1 LIPEKEFWDKK
12 YAEGGISG
20 KGSIGKYR
28 NWKWGMIN
36 QVIGP
41 FKSLIDVGCGD
52 LSFWK
57 HPIAN
62 RIQKQKDFRYV
73 GIDISDNIISRN
85 RAFAFRVK
93 PKLNFIC
100 DSAHFLLDLKK
111 AQVVFCL
118 DLLFHIMDDFRFEL
132 TLDNLCKYSSEWIV
146 IYTWHKNPFEL
157 QGVVTDEISQYYRD
171 FKKYN
176 YIFIMNEFNL
186 NTFFEVPF
194 DEFGGLY
201 FFRKL
206 IY

>member
-1 LIPEKEFWDKK
+1 MIPEKDFWNKK

-41 FKSLIDVGCGD
+41 FKSVIDVGCGD

-62 RIQKQKDFRYV
+62 RIQKQKDFSYA
-73 GIDISDNIISRN
+73 GIDVSDNIISRN
-85 RAFAFRVK
+85 RKFA
-93 PKLNFIC
+93 PKFEFSCSPAYI
-100 DSAHFLLDLKK
+100 LKGIAK
-111 AQVVFCL
+111 AQVVLCL
-118 DLLFHIMDDFRFEL
+118 DLLFHIMDEFRFEL
-132 TLDNLCKYSSEWIV
+132 TLDNLCTYSKDWIV

-157 QGVVTDEISQYYRD
+157 QGVVTDGISQYYRPLS
-171 FKKYN
+171 FYSH
-176 YIFIMNEFNL
+176 IFEMNEFEL
-186 NTFFEVPF
+186 QDMIKVPF
-194 DEFGGLY
+194 DEFGRLY

>member
-1 LIPEKEFWDKK
+1 MLPEKDFWNKK

-36 QVIGP
+36 QVIGV
-41 FKSLIDVGCGD
+41 FNSLIDVGCGD

-62 RIQKQKDFRYV
+62 RIGKQKKFRYL
-73 GIDISDNIISRN
+73 GIDVSDNIVSRN
-85 RAFAFRVK
+85 RKMAPQFK
-93 PKLNFIC
+93 FIC
-100 DSAHFLLDLKK
+100 SPAYIFQWDND

-118 DLLFHIMDDFRFEL
+118 DLLFHIMDNYRFEL
-132 TLDNLCKYSSEWIV
+132 ILDNLCNYSKEWIV

-157 QGVVTDEISQYYRD
+157 QGVVTDEISQYFRPL
-171 FKKYN
+171 KKYN

-186 NTFFEVPF
+186 NKFIEVPF